1 MSPKDKNIKNTGNL
15 RKSKESGN
23 DVNPVNT
30 DQDMEVSEI
39 GKPVIDKKIPKNVPG
54 VDTGRWAD

>member
-1 MSPKDKNIKNTGNL
+1 MSHKDQSQTKIVNHDKLNPNGT
-15 RKSKESGN
+15 
-23 DVNPVNT
+23 DVNPMST

-54 VDTGRWAD
+54 IDTGQWED

>member
-1 MSPKDKNIKNTGNL
+1 MSREEQNQKDIH
-15 RKSKESGN
+15 RQSKPVETGN

-39 GKPVIDKKIPKNVPG
+39 GKPLINRKVPKNVPG
-54 VDTGRWAD
+54 IDTGRWAD